1 MKKFRILALIIAFAV
16 IFSGCGASAEFDSAS
31 KNEYFD
37 GGYWIE
43 QDSMAVSPEYP
54 MEMPEVEM
62 EEAVTEDSLLDSNS
76 SSANLP
82 ENQYSGNS

>member
-1 MKKFRILALIIAFAV
+1 MKNFKIFVFIIALTL
-16 IFSGCGASAEFDSAS
+16 IFSSCASGGASFDS
-31 KNEYFD
+31 KNEALD

-82 ENQYSGNS
+82 ENQ